1 MEAKTRNGLIVAGVV
16 GIGVYFAYK
25 SYRKRT
31 LGGLTSSQNIVLK
44 YLESIYAG
52 ETQGHTDFV
61 KSADKTYIGAWA
73 TAIKNGN
80 SVFTYNGNVYNTV
93 GGTKKI

>member
-16 GIGVYFAYK
+16 GIGVYFAYN
-25 SYRKRT
+25 SYKKQT
-31 LGGLTSSQNIVLK
+31 LGGLTSKQNIVLK
-44 YLESIYAG
+44 YLESTFGAD
-52 ETQGHTDFV
+52 TKHTDFV

-73 TAIKNGN
+73 SAIKNGS
-80 SVFTYNGNVYNTV
+80 SVFTYNGSVYNTA